1 MSTMGKEI
9 RIRRV
14 LVGGNALIVAMDHGT
29 SSGPVAGL
37 KDIRKAVV
45 ESVAAM
51 SILDLMF
58 VGGFL

>member
-1 MSTMGKEI
+1 MGKEI

-14 LVGGNALIVAMDHGT
+14 LVGGNPLIVAMDHGV

-37 KDIRKAVV
+37 EDIRKAVK
-45 ESVAAM
+45 SVAAM
-51 SILDLMF
+51 SILNLMF